1 MNKFGTSLG
10 ILALIGIV
18 AGFTFAPSSCSS
30 LTPDQQARLQ
40 AIAVPA
46 AGIVSQVALHKGWI
60 EPGDEI
66 TIQRGVAVVTSAG
79 EPEAKL
85 FALAELGIAE
95 ALKKGLVQEGDTI
108 TVKNAD
114 VVTILTPPTEGPLP
128 MPFGDLIGDP
138 EPTPDAPLSPLLP
151 PPAN

>member
-46 AGIVSQVALHKGWI
+46 AGILSEVAVRKGYI
-60 EPGDEI
+60 EPGDKI
-66 TIQRGVAVVTSAG
+66 TLQRGIAIVTSADDA
-79 EPEAKL
+79 ETKL
-85 FALAELGIAE
+85 FNLAELGIQD
-95 ALKKGLVQEGDTI
+95 ALANGLVSEGDTI
-108 TVKNAD
+108 TVKSED

-128 MPFGDLIGDP
+128 IPFGDLIGDP
-138 EPTPDAPLSPLLP
+138 EIKPDGPLSPLLP
-151 PPAN
+151 PP